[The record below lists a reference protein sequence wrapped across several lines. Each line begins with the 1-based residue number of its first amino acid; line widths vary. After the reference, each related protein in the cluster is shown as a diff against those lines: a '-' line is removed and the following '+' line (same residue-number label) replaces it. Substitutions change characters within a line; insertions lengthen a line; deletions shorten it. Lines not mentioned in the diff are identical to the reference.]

1 MAGKKPLLRIGA
13 DVGEA
18 RRALAELKS
27 DAKDFDRIRAEAR
40 VTVETAAAKVKLD
53 QLNANLTRL
62 AAQEYT
68 PKVALEEGRVVAQI
82 ARIEEKL
89 RRLDGQDVKVK
100 VRVDSNSVE
109 RSVQGLARA
118 IPTGAGGGFFS
129 AILSGVASTVASIGS
144 LAGAVGKG
152 VTSLASLIPVVG
164 ESAAGFL
171 GLGAAMLTAIPLL
184 GLFAAGIAV
193 VIGVLGALAASFASA
208 IAGAAILAT
217 AFGGALLGPVAIAIA
232 AFVKLISIFKA
243 FGAQQKASKADSEA
257 AQSAAMQQAQA
268 QQTLSDAYA
277 NLAQQTRAARDAQVA
292 ATEAVKDDLLA
303 RQQAS
308 LGIDQAKLNTK
319 QAEKALQDFKAP
331 SGANLNGSAF
341 QKFTDVNVDQSKLKG
356 ALTAAGAAAGA
367 TKGDSLELQQL
378 ILNVRQAKLNEKQ
391 ANDSLHDSN
400 TKLAQD
406 RRTESDF
413 LTKGLAAY
421 PGYLSAL
428 RQVRTAQEGVR
439 RATLAASKAQ
449 DGQGKGLETLTPKEL
464 GLVGTLRGVAKAFKD
479 LFSPAV
485 DKALSGLVRGLQIL
499 SRVAKDPKVKAA
511 LSGIGDAL
519 RTAFVRI
526 ARFLSDP
533 ASRKALVDFLNTGRR
548 LVKPLTDLFIALG
561 KLVRDLAT
569 NALPSLVRGLDRFAK
584 RVTVFEEKNGGAK
597 KLASTV
603 RGLIGSFKNFVD
615 IGSGLS
621 SIILAFFRAGKESG
635 DKFTGSLGQ
644 ALKAYG
650 RFLNSSKGQDEL
662 KAFFS
667 TVRRIVK
674 EIVGLIDHFYEK
686 LVQVVHVVKN
696 LKNNI
701 LNFPKDAFNTLTGG
715 FAGALSG
722 FGHPGRAAGG
732 PVFGAASGHD
742 NVLTPLS
749 GGEYIIRRS
758 VVDALGLPFLNALN
772 AGGNPRA
779 ALAGSGG
786 GGTTHITN
794 NNHFHTPGGV
804 ADPRVAAAQL
814 SRELAR
820 RAG

>member
-1 MAGKKPLLRIGA
+1 MAGRKPLLRIGG
-13 DVGEA
+13 DVSEA
-18 RRALAELKS
+18 RRALAELKD
-27 DAKDFDRIRAEAR
+27 DAKDFDRIRAQAR
-40 VTVETAAAKVKLD
+40 FTIETAAAQLKLD
-53 QLNANLTRL
+53 QLNANLKRL

-68 PKVALEEGRVVAQI
+68 PKVALEEGRVTAQI
-82 ARIEEKL
+82 ARLEEKL
-89 RRLDGQDVKVK
+89 RRLNGQAVHVKVK
-100 VRVDSNSVE
+100 VDGDSVDRTLKKLSGAV
-109 RSVQGLARA
+109 
-118 IPTGAGGGFFS
+118 PTGAGGGFFS
-129 AILSGVASTVASIGS
+129 AIFSGVASVISSIGS
-144 LAGAVGKG
+144 LSGAVGKG
-152 VTSLASLIPVVG
+152 VSSLASLIPVVG

-217 AFGGALLGPVAIAIA
+217 AFGGALLGPIAIAVA

-243 FGAQQKASKADSEA
+243 FGAQQKSAQADSQASQA
-257 AQSAAMQQAQA
+257 AALQEAQA
-268 QQTLSDAYA
+268 KQTLSDAYA

-319 QAEKALQDFKAP
+319 QAEKALQDFRAP

-341 QKFTDVNVDQSKLKG
+341 QKFTDVNVDESKLKS
-356 ALTAAGAAAGA
+356 ALAKAGAAAGA

-400 TKLAQD
+400 TKLGQD

-413 LTKGLAAY
+413 LTKGLSAY
-421 PGYLSAL
+421 PGYVSAL
-428 RQVRTAQEGVR
+428 HQVRDAQNQVR
-439 RATLAASKAQ
+439 RAAQRASDAQ
-449 DGQGKGLETLTPKEL
+449 TSQAKGLDTLSPKEL
-464 GLVGTLRGVAKAFKD
+464 TFVGALRGIGKSFKD
-479 LFSPAV
+479 LFTPAV
-485 DKALSGLVRGLQIL
+485 DKALGGLVRGLKIL
-499 SRVAKDPKVKAA
+499 SGVAKDPKIRKAIA
-511 LSGIGDAL
+511 GIGDAL
-519 RTAFVRI
+519 GQAFVRI
-526 ARFLSDP
+526 AIFLSDP
-533 ASRKALVDFLNTGRR
+533 ASRRALERFLGSGKK
-548 LVKPLTDLFIALG
+548 LIKPLTDLFIALG
-561 KLVRDLAT
+561 KLIRDLAQD
-569 NALPSLVRGLDRFAK
+569 ALPSLIRGLDRFAK
-584 RVTVFEEKNGGAK
+584 KVTVFEDKHGGAK

-603 RGLIGSFKNFVD
+603 KGLIGSFNNFVK
-615 IGSGLS
+615 IGEGLS
-621 SIILAFFRAGKESG
+621 SIILAFFRAGKTEG
-635 DKFTGSLGQ
+635 DKLTGSLGD
-644 ALKAYG
+644 ALVSYG
-650 RFLNSSKGQDEL
+650 KFLNSKKGQKEL
-662 KAFFS
+662 KGFFHDVK
-667 TVRRIVK
+667 TIVVDLAKILDHIVRTIGGIPGKVAKAVK
-674 EIVGLIDHFYEK
+674 DTK
-686 LVQVVHVVKN
+686 SN
-696 LKNNI
+696 LGGI
-701 LNFPKDAFNTLTGG
+701 LD
-715 FAGALSG
+715 
-722 FGHPGRAAGG
+722 FGKGVFGDVFGSPRQKGRASGG
-732 PVFGAASGHD
+732 LVNGFASGHD